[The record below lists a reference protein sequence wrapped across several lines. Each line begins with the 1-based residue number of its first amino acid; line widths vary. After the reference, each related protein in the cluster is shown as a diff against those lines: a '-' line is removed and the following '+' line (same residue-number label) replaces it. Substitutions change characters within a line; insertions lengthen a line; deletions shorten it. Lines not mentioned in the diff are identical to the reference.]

1 MGRRNGEGL
10 RQQMR
15 RRAVSQASA
24 ALAVVTHACTQRSAC
39 AASPHP
45 ACSLPCASCPTPPP
59 PTCVQER
66 VLEVHGLQAAV
77 HAPVVCSS
85 WVAIPTHRGG
95 WVGGWWVAVGGWVMG
110 GGGGWG
116 GVGGCGWVCGVGW
129 GGVGGV
135 ASEFRAGKDAACEH
149 RRPRLPRP
157 KAPSAPQQDVV
168 QPGGQ
173 HQRVLLPHQV
183 ADGLQHRL
191 EVVLLG
197 L

>member
-95 WVGGWWVAVGGWVMG
+95 WVGDGWGWWVGWGGWVWVG
-110 GGGGWG
+110 VWG
-116 GVGGCGWVCGVGW
+116 GVGW
-129 GGVGGV
+129 GGGGRFRV
-135 ASEFRAGKDAACEH
+135 QGRQRRSMRAQKASAATPQSAQRTPAGCRAARGAAPACPPPPSG
-149 RRPRLPRP
+149 RGWTP
-157 KAPSAPQQDVV
+157 APP
-168 QPGGQ
+168 
-173 HQRVLLPHQV
+173 
-183 ADGLQHRL
+183 
-191 EVVLLG
+191 
-197 L
+197 